1 MVDKD
6 MTILLIGAISRR
18 VNDISDSELKSMDS
32 QTRALLR
39 SIRTNL
45 KLAISY
51 SLSSSQTDTIA
62 SFLQVIVMSEG
73 DKWILESTQ
82 SVSLALRGG
91 RGVELAEEVVMKWV
105 SRELKEGEV
114 ASVGEYLA
122 NCVGDLVLMGLWS
135 LVLDLGV
142 EGETLETW
150 LFARDDRMTK

>member
-1 MVDKD
+1 
-6 MTILLIGAISRR
+6 MTILLTGAISRR
-18 VNDISDSELKSMDS
+18 VNSFSDVELRQMDPP
-32 QTRALLR
+32 TRSLLR

-51 SLSSSQTDTIA
+51 SLVSSQTDLIA
-62 SFLQVIVMSEG
+62 SYLQVIVMSEG

-82 SVSLALRGG
+82 SVSLALRGSQ
-91 RGVELAEEVVMKWV
+91 GVDTAETIVGKWV

-122 NCVGDLVLMGLWS
+122 NCVGDLVLMALWS
-135 LVLDLGV
+135 LVLDLGF
-142 EGETLETW
+142 EGEGLQTW